1 MHPKEWLP
9 ISIVGLFANFSE
21 LLSKLYPGIRLMQ
34 GVTRG
39 AKSNIM
45 GIIVRN
51 NKCLLTIQKFKA
63 AERKGKN

>member
-1 MHPKEWLP
+1 
-9 ISIVGLFANFSE
+9 
-21 LLSKLYPGIRLMQ
+21 MQ

-51 NKCLLTIQKFKA
+51 KKCLLTIQKFKA